1 MLGEVRISSA
11 LSEYAINPTFLERSM
26 KVKLHRLT
34 VVRSGERPRR
44 QYPPGALY
52 RAGADGHPEAPDRQ
66 PLGTCPYRRQCTECS
81 PSKFIDGPFQTVTA
95 PSVEVSSSPCI
106 ISPHRLHPANV
117 VPMSLNLTNEAVMRR
132 SPLSNLAN
140 DTRATNRIGR

>member
-1 MLGEVRISSA
+1 MLGEFRISPA
-11 LSEYAINPTFLERSM
+11 LSEYAINPTFLEQSM

-44 QYPPGALY
+44 QYPPGPSTGQGQTAI
-52 RAGADGHPEAPDRQ
+52 
-66 PLGTCPYRRQCTECS
+66 RRRPIGSPSGLARIVGS

-106 ISPHRLHPANV
+106 ISPHRVHPANV
-117 VPMSLNLTNEAVMRR
+117 VPMSLYLTNEAVMRR